1 MARMPTTDEVT
12 AGLMLAGIGATA
24 YFLYKF
30 TRPSTGDPASITS
43 RIVDSVA
50 STTDFRSSDTQT
62 LGAAQQGVAR
72 EQSLVSDFVLWL
84 DDFRRPSTGITDFT
98 PFPK

>member
-12 AGLMLAGIGATA
+12 AGLMLAGIGVTA

-30 TRPSTGDPASITS
+30 TRPNAGDSAGISA

-50 STTDFRSSDTQT
+50 STVDVRSSDTRT
-62 LGAAQQGVAR
+62 LGTAQQGLAR